1 MTGPALLESIAAS
14 LRAARERSELTLE
27 ELASRAGLSKAH
39 LSRLES
45 GERQPSVAALLTLA
59 RTLGVP
65 VSQLLGEAADDGA
78 LAVFAGE
85 RPTRSTNGL
94 TMTPCSGYR
103 GSRLLEAVRI
113 RVEPD
118 REPPMPARHRG
129 EEWLYVLSGTLLFEV
144 GADTHVLGP
153 GECVHFDAG
162 QPHRLGARGGAVE
175 LLMVAVDVPNDLRR
189 IHR

>member
-14 LRAARERSELTLE
+14 LRTARERAELTLE
-27 ELASRAGLSKAH
+27 ELAARAGLSKAH

-59 RTLGVP
+59 RALGVP
-65 VSQLLGEAADDGA
+65 VSRLLGEAEGGEA
-78 LAVFAGE
+78 LAVFGDE
-85 RPTRSTNGL
+85 RPTRSANGL
-94 TMTPCSGYR
+94 TMAPCSGYR

-113 RVEPD
+113 HVDPD
-118 REPPMPARHRG
+118 RQPPLPARHRG
-129 EEWLYVLSGTLLFEV
+129 EEWLHVLSGTLVLEV
-144 GADTHVLGP
+144 GAQTLVLEA
-153 GECVHFDAG
+153 GESVHFDAE
-162 QPHRLGARGGAVE
+162 QPHRLSARHGAVE

>member
-1 MTGPALLESIAAS
+1 MTVPALLDSIATS
-14 LRAARERSELTLE
+14 LRTARERAELTLE

-65 VSQLLGEAADDGA
+65 VSHLLGETGVVGAA
-78 LAVFAGE
+78 AVFGAE
-85 RPTRSTNGL
+85 RPTRSANGL
-94 TMTPCSGYR
+94 SMTPCSGYH

-113 RVEPD
+113 RVDPD
-118 REPPMPARHRG
+118 RQPPMPARHRG
-129 EEWLYVLSGTLLFEV
+129 EEWLHVLSGTLVLEA
-144 GADTHVLGP
+144 GTETHVLEP
-153 GECVHFDAG
+153 GESAHFDAE
-162 QPHRLGARGGAVE
+162 QPHRLSARSGAVE
-175 LLMVAVDVPNDLRR
+175 LLMVAVDVPNDLHR